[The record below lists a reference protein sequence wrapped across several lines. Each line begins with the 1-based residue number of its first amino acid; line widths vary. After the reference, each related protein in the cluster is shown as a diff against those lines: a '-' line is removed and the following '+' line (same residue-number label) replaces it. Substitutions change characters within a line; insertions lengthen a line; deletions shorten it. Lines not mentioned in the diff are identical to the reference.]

1 MRLAPWHKRR
11 FLLHSCGKPLLG
23 IELQGQNVHTSREVC
38 RVEDDFRGAVG
49 EQRPGGQEAV
59 ASRWWWLD
67 LEAVVV
73 E

>member
-1 MRLAPWHKRR
+1 MEGDEVSTMAQTKISPA
-11 FLLHSCGKPLLG
+11 FCGKPLLG

-59 ASRWWWLD
+59 ASRWWWFD
-67 LEAVVV
+67 LKL
-73 E
+73 